1 MTPPNS
7 PKAVPQR
14 AIQLAGSFIATGHQP
29 RQEDLQRIRDAIKAG
44 KPMQVAE
51 IFAGLA
57 AEGCMDIE
65 IAQVTGRSRAE
76 RKGAIRHLEQSRYPS
91 NGFVRASPGVHCS
104 PGDRGQ
110 QAHRPSADCNVA
122 GSHRAGGKRENV
134 ARPRECA
141 GFGSRTAWGCS
152 GECWPNPR
160 LQVRISSTDATAT
173 WRSNA
178 ASQRRSHA
186 QRWMKLAEPFWL

>member
-65 IAQVTGRSRAE
+65 IAQVTGRSLRNVRALSAIWNNPDIRAMVSSGQVPVSIAHQAIE
-76 RKGAIRHLEQSRYPS
+76 DSKLTGLPPIATLQAAIVLAAKEKMSRGRGNALASAHAQLGAVQASVGPIPVFKSVSAAPMQQLLGEAIRLVKGALTR
-91 NGFVRASPGVHCS
+91 
-104 PGDRGQ
+104 
-110 QAHRPSADCNVA
+110 
-122 GSHRAGGKRENV
+122 RAG
-134 ARPRECA
+134 
-141 GFGSRTAWGCS
+141 
-152 GECWPNPR
+152 
-160 LQVRISSTDATAT
+160 
-173 WRSNA
+173 
-178 ASQRRSHA
+178 
-186 QRWMKLAEPFWL
+186 